1 VPGRT
6 SLEEGEVVS
15 RKATFLIWAL
25 LVSGVSTSLS
35 AAPPACRP
43 CVGIATGDTSDL
55 IEALAAEPGLT
66 ERSVLFVR
74 LETSKRR
81 IPEGD
86 IARIV
91 TSRAVPWIT
100 FEIETPAPLFDNL
113 GDLDLELEALVR
125 VARLA
130 GARAYV
136 QIQWSGADD
145 VAEYA
150 FLLKR
155 AAAAVGGSQPDAQL
169 LAGPLPEDDRFLG
182 ELYAAEVAAYVDGI
196 TVPAARLDRIPD
208 LRSQLDELDPGAF
221 IVVTVVPVPD
231 EPSGILVEAARAS
244 EAGANVALFSAAP
257 LSPGLVQT
265 LTLLAREFSGDLSL
279 DPYSRPTGAS
289 RAWSF
294 VRGDDLS
301 LRVIAERLAS
311 SEELELRFEDPGL
324 RDPALLDPGSGEA
337 IPQWGLRR
345 SSEGLELSVV
355 ASEPVVVVSL
365 QRMTAEELEGIE
377 GLEEEVTVE
386 DTRQMPVEEI
396 LRRLQAF
403 EDAQAR
409 RIENYRAI
417 NTTHLRFQGGTGAQ
431 SVEVTFEGGYF
442 YQRNEGFDW
451 AWESLLINGIEWRDE
466 TIPEIPLFEPE
477 KAAAL
482 PVEITF
488 SKEYRYSLRGMES
501 VEGRDC
507 WIVDFEPA
515 VAVEPGR
522 TLFRGTVWVDREIYA
537 RVRTRAVQLGLEGGE
552 VLSNEETTTFS
563 PVDAGGAP
571 APWSPDS
578 FFLPLRLVGQQL
590 WSILSATA
598 VVERE
603 ILLTDVVINE
613 SDFDERR
620 RQAYDSEVTMVR
632 DTAKGLRYLVK
643 DEESGARVPKD
654 GFDTKKRFVVGGVFY
669 DESQDFPV
677 PLAGF
682 NWLWFDWRG
691 TGAQANVFF
700 AGPLISVAFSD
711 PSFRGTKFDVGF
723 DVFAFALRG
732 SDTYFRDGVEAVE
745 EEVESTNPNIDF
757 KLGRPIGNFFK
768 VDLRYQLGYRTFG
781 RADDTADEFV
791 MPRNHLN
798 HELSLAGRYTRRGY
812 RARLAGQYNLRGDWE
827 PWGLPG
833 NDDFDPGHEEY
844 VTWQVGLG
852 KTWHLPKFLKFGAEI
867 EYASGNDLDRF
878 SKYEFGSF
886 SDIRVR
892 GYQSSKVRAEEV
904 LAAHLTYGFDIGNV
918 FRLDLVG
925 DAAWATDDS
934 TGLDRE
940 LLGGVGVVGTV
951 LGPWQTIINLD
962 LGVAVT
968 GPDDGVTATVAFLK
982 LFD

>member
-1 VPGRT
+1 
-6 SLEEGEVVS
+6 VS
-15 RKATFLIWAL
+15 RTATFLTWAL
-25 LVSGVSTSLS
+25 LVSGGSTSLA
-35 AAPPACRP
+35 AAPPCRP
-43 CVGIATGDTSDL
+43 CVGIATENTSEL
-55 IEALAAEPGLT
+55 IEALTEEPGLT
-66 ERSVLFVR
+66 DESVLFVR
-74 LETSKRR
+74 LEASASR
-81 IPEGD
+81 IPDGELG
-86 IARIV
+86 RVV
-91 TSRAVPWIT
+91 TSRAIPWIT
-100 FEIETPAPLFDNL
+100 FEIETPAPLLDNL
-113 GDLDLELEALVR
+113 GELELELEALAR

-130 GARAYV
+130 GAMSYV
-136 QIQWSGADD
+136 EIRWLGAADA
-145 VAEYA
+145 AEYA

-169 LAGPLPEDDRFLG
+169 LAGPLPEDENFLG
-182 ELYAAEVAAYVDGI
+182 QLYAAEVAAYLDGVTVDASGI
-196 TVPAARLDRIPD
+196 DWIPELRVLLDNF
-208 LRSQLDELDPGAF
+208 DPGVA
-221 IVVTVVPVPD
+221 IVVTDVPIPD
-231 EPSGILVEAARAS
+231 DPAEILVEAARAS
-244 EAGANVALFSAAP
+244 EVGADVTLFSVAVP
-257 LSPGLVQT
+257 SQSLVET

-279 DPYSRPTGAS
+279 DPYSRPSGAS

-301 LRVIAERLAS
+301 LRVIAEKVAP
-311 SEELELRFEDPGL
+311 SEELELRFDDTGL
-324 RDPALLDPGSGEA
+324 RDPALIDPETGDA

-345 SSEGLELSVV
+345 SSDGLELSVV
-355 ASEPVVVVSL
+355 APQPVVVVSL

-377 GLEEEVTVE
+377 GLAEQVTVE
-386 DTRQMPVEEI
+386 DTREMPVEEI

-417 NTTHLRFQGGTGAQ
+417 NTTHLRFQGGTGSQ
-431 SVEVTFEGGYF
+431 SVEVTFRGGYF
-442 YQRNEGFDW
+442 YDRDEGFDW
-451 AWESLLINGIEWRDE
+451 AWESLLVNGIEWRGE

-488 SKEYRYSLRGMES
+488 SREYRYSLRGTET
-501 VEGRDC
+501 VQGRDC
-507 WIVDFEPA
+507 WVVDFEPA
-515 VAVEPGR
+515 TPVESGR

-537 RVRTRAVQLGLEGGE
+537 RVRTRAIQLGLEGGE
-552 VLSNEETTTFS
+552 VLSNEETTIFT
-563 PVDAGGAP
+563 PVDSAGQP
-571 APWSPDS
+571 APWAVES
-578 FFLPLRLVGQQL
+578 FYLPLRLVGQQL
-590 WSILSATA
+590 WSILNATA

-603 ILLTDVVINE
+603 ILLSDVVINGT
-613 SDFDERR
+613 DFEERR
-620 RQAYDSEVTMVR
+620 TQAYDSEMTMVR
-632 DTAKGLRYLVK
+632 DTEDGLRYLVK
-643 DEESGARVPKD
+643 DEESGDRVPKE
-654 GFDTKKRFVVGGVFY
+654 GFDTKKRFLVGGVFY

-700 AGPLISVAFSD
+700 AGPLVSVAFSD
-711 PSFRGTKFDVGF
+711 PSFRGSKFDVGF

-732 SDTYFRDGVEAVE
+732 ADIYFRDGVEAVE
-745 EEVESTNPNIDF
+745 EEVESANPNIDF

-768 VDLRYQLGYRTFG
+768 LDLRYQLGYRTFA
-781 RADDTADEFV
+781 RADETADDFV
-791 MPRNHLN
+791 MPQDHLN

-812 RARLAGQYNLRGDWE
+812 RARLAGQYNRRDDWE

-833 NDDFDPGHEEY
+833 SGEFDPEHQEY
-844 VTWQVGLG
+844 LTWQAGLG
-852 KTWHLPKFLKFGAEI
+852 KTWHLPKFFKFGAEI
-867 EYASGNDLDRF
+867 EYASGSDLDRF

-925 DAAWATDDS
+925 DAALATDE
-934 TGLDRE
+934 TAGLDRE

-951 LGPWQTIINLD
+951 LGPWQTIINID